1 MLAAPACSKS
11 HARSQER
18 ERWKHDLRRP
28 QPAPGLCTPARREPG
43 EARVHQQQRHGHDR
57 VGQRRHPAAKCR
69 APRARRAGRARA
81 RSTSPGS
88 PCGRRGRAA
97 PLTRPA
103 GRRRRPRRR
112 RERPRQVALGMA
124 HLLGEVA
131 QLVEAEIREED
142 ERGGAGHAGEP
153 VGCREGVGSRPRQG
167 VAGLRGG
174 RPDQRVDA
182 GAGDDAGR
190 RRGSRA
196 PQGYRRLT
204 PRAP

>member
-11 HARSQER
+11 HAQSRNASGGSTISAVRIQPRACVRPRAASQGGSRSPTGTTR
-18 ERWKHDLRRP
+18 ARPRRS
-28 QPAPGLCTPARREPG
+28 APP
-43 EARVHQQQRHGHDR
+43 
-57 VGQRRHPAAKCR
+57 PAAKCR

-88 PCGRRGRAA
+88 PCGRRGPAA
-97 PLTRPA
+97 PLMRPA

-153 VGCREGVGSRPRQG
+153 VGRREEVGSRPPQG

-204 PRAP
+204 PGAP